1 MPLPTVLMTDVIR
14 SSRQGNA
21 HGGAYLIN
29 LETGAF
35 RKVLDWNRVDID
47 WEGRGMG
54 RGLRGITFIGDEIWI
69 AASDELFVFDR
80 SFQILRSYRCPS
92 LHHCHEISQ
101 DASGRVWLTSTSH
114 DALLRF
120 DPACERFDLA
130 WHIAPVAR
138 TVQGRVSHALAA
150 RAFDPNDAASLPPK
164 EDRLHINQV
173 WCMDSEPG
181 DRLSGLVLFSGLR
194 FRAACLLDP
203 ASGEVRPHAVVP
215 NMTHNCQPQQGRMI
229 FNSTGDDAVVIAG
242 VKGSVVQRMP
252 IPKVEPAPAADAV
265 PGDFARPGF
274 ARGLC
279 VAERAVEGARGA
291 GGRPGEGGVVIAGH
305 SPGSVTA
312 FHLRTGKVLRTV
324 TVERDVRNAPHGLA
338 VWPYPDSGV

>member
-69 AASDELFVFDR
+69 AASDELFVFSR
-80 SFQILRSYRCPS
+80 SFEILRSYRCPS

-101 DASGRVWLTSTSH
+101 DAAGRIWLTSTSH

-120 DPACERFDLA
+120 DPASERFDLA
-130 WHIAPVAR
+130 WHITPATR
-138 TVQGRVSHALAA
+138 GVQGRAVTALAA
-150 RAFDPNDAASLPPK
+150 RAFDPNDAANLPPK
-164 EDRLHINQV
+164 QDRLHINQV
-173 WCMDSEPG
+173 WWMPG
-181 DRLSGLVLFSGLR
+181 KPAGRGDGRVLFSGLR
-194 FRAACLLDP
+194 FMAACLLDP
-203 ASGEVRPHAVVP
+203 ATGEVRPYAVVP
-215 NMTHNCQPQQGRMI
+215 EMTHNCQPQQGRMI

-242 VKGSVVQRMP
+242 VKGPVIQRMP
-252 IPKVEPAPAADAV
+252 IPKVEPAPTADAV
-265 PGDFARPGF
+265 PGDYARPGF

-279 VAERAVEGARGA
+279 VDERAGGA
-291 GGRPGEGGVVIAGH
+291 GGAWAGVVVAGH

-312 FHLRTGKVLRTV
+312 FALRTGKALRTV
-324 TVERDVRNAPHGLA
+324 TVERDVRNAPHGLE
-338 VWPYPDSGV
+338 VWPYADAGV